1 MEAVVDLSQVGEFT
15 APFHQT
21 CSISHGEGLYLQCD
35 LHEGAKPRLDELL
48 KDLSGSVVI
57 ADANGVAVETTRFDD
72 ATAEIW
78 DEAILLTGIAPFRTG
93 QYVATIRVD
102 RGARALAGRRQTIYA
117 QYQLCGLEQMPAV
130 VAGWFAFGAGSIGG
144 VAAVFSLPG
153 LFRNGL
159 WRDVQES
166 RGKPLAPSGEGA

>member
-1 MEAVVDLSQVGEFT
+1 MEAVVDLSQAGEFT
-15 APFHQT
+15 ATFHQT

-35 LHEGAKPRLDELL
+35 LDQGVQPQLNELL

-57 ADANGVAVETTRFDD
+57 SDANGVAVETARFDGG
-72 ATAEIW
+72 TAQIW
-78 DEAILLTGIAPFRTG
+78 EEAILLTGIAPFRTG
-93 QYVATIRVD
+93 RYVATVRVD

-130 VAGWFAFGAGSIGG
+130 IAGWFAFGAGSIGG
-144 VAAVFSLPG
+144 VAAVIALPG

-159 WRDVQES
+159 WLDVQKS
-166 RGKPLAPSGEGA
+166 CGKPSAPSGEGA